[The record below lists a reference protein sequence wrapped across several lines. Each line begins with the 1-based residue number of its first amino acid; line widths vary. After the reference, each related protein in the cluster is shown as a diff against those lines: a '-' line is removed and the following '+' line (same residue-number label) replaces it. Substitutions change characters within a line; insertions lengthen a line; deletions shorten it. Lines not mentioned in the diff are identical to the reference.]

1 MKEKDSPQERSEKE
15 TTVKRFVIC
24 TSSPSRRD
32 NLFLHDTPAPSLS
45 PGLRL
50 DLPLF
55 ASAQEA
61 RAYIL
66 KHFPAR
72 QEQYSVWEVEG
83 DRVQARV
90 EI

>member
-1 MKEKDSPQERSEKE
+1 MKQ
-15 TTVKRFVIC
+15 FVIC

-32 NLFLHDTPAPSLS
+32 NLFLHNTQTPSLF

-66 KHFPAR
+66 KHFPAK
-72 QEQYSVWEVEG
+72 QDQYSVWEVEG

>member
-1 MKEKDSPQERSEKE
+1 
-15 TTVKRFVIC
+15 VKRFVIC
-24 TSSPSRRD
+24 TSNPSRRD
-32 NLFLHDTPAPSLS
+32 NLFIHATPTPGVH

-61 RAYIL
+61 RDYL
-66 KHFPAR
+66 LQHFPAR
-72 QEQYSVWEVEG
+72 QGQYSVWEVEDG
-83 DRVQARV
+83 RVRARV